1 MLCRLQHPT
10 QTRAS
15 RVLTGCA
22 RGLALSLSLSLG
34 SAMAWA
40 QADPGREVLFEAATQ
55 GVAQQQRIPAN
66 TIQFNPMDERVRIPL
81 CQRPVRFDQPFA
93 NPQTL
98 RARCAQPVWQ
108 HYLSFQTAS
117 TAAPTPAGSAQSLL
131 EPREVWVAQ
140 QLIRR
145 GTPLSPHLFE
155 RKPMALSP
163 SDSSY
168 ITHPDDLLHVEL
180 MRDMPAGSPIRSY
193 DIKPALLVK
202 RGQLVLVSLGLGRGF
217 VVTVRAESQQDGRMG
232 EQIRLKNP
240 ESGRLLSAMVTGPN
254 TAKGL

>member
-10 QTRAS
+10 PSPAS

-22 RGLALSLSLSLG
+22 RGLALSLSLG

-55 GVAQQQRIPAN
+55 WVAQQQHIPAA

-93 NPQTL
+93 NPHTL

-117 TAAPTPAGSAQSLL
+117 ATAPTPAGTAQSLL
-131 EPREVWVAQ
+131 EPREVWVAE

-145 GTPLSPHLFE
+145 GTPLSPDLFV
-155 RKPMALSP
+155 RKTLALSP
-163 SDSSY
+163 SDQSY
-168 ITHPDDLLHVEL
+168 LSHPNDLRHVEL
-180 MRDMPAGSPIRSY
+180 LRDMPAGSPIRSY
-193 DIKPALLVK
+193 DIKPTLLVK
-202 RGQLVLVSLGLGRGF
+202 RGQLVLVSMGLGRGF